1 VNKPQLQRSPAQSSN
16 SLPEPLAVAPH
27 LKERSMSDL
36 LSKAL
41 TALTTRKGAMIA
53 APLAVAVAG
62 LIAIGGKN
70 AGLVDAGKV
79 AAPSPVAAA
88 TAASTAF
95 SSDQRQAIEA
105 IVKDV
110 LVRNPEIL
118 VAASQEL
125 EKRQAA
131 QQAETAQKTIIE
143 RKSDIFRA
151 KADFALGDPKSDV
164 TIVEFSDYNCGWCKK
179 AVDEVSKLNKADP
192 KVRIVMK
199 EFPIFGENSQFAAKA
214 AMASIKQGKYWE
226 YHVALMKE
234 RQVTKD
240 NALKIAEKVGLD
252 VKKLEAD
259 MTDPAIEA
267 ALKKNAEIAQALGI
281 EGTPGFIIDTKV
293 APGFVPLDGLQ
304 AMVAEVRK
312 AGCKTC

>member
-1 VNKPQLQRSPAQSSN
+1 VNTPQLQRQPAQSSKA
-16 SLPEPLAVAPH
+16 LPEPLAVAPH

-70 AGLVDAGKV
+70 AGLADAGK
-79 AAPSPVAAA
+79 AATSPVAAA

-95 SSDQRQAIEA
+95 SADQRQAIEA
-105 IVKDV
+105 IVKNL
-110 LVRNPEIL
+110 LVRDPEIL

-131 QQAETAQKTIIE
+131 QQAAATQKTIVE
-143 RKSDIFRA
+143 RKLDIFRSN
-151 KADFALGDPKSDV
+151 ADFALGDTKADI

-259 MTDPAIEA
+259 MADPAIEA

-304 AMVAEVRK
+304 SMVAEVRK
-312 AGCKTC
+312 AGCKIC